1 MPNPV
6 KRRIASRGHLIKDRK
21 KEIVIGLVLAV
32 VGMILLWDAFDGRGR
47 KMPWPAS
54 GLAPW

>member
-1 MPNPV
+1 MPG
-6 KRRIASRGHLIKDRK
+6 KRHFIKDRK
-21 KEIVIGLVLAV
+21 TEIFIGVIAFAV
-32 VGMILLWDAFDGRGR
+32 GCLLLWDAFDNHGK

>member
-6 KRRIASRGHLIKDRK
+6 RNRVERKGHFIKDRK
-21 KEIVIGLVLAV
+21 TEIILGLILAL
-32 VGMILLWDAFDGRGR
+32 VGMILLWDAFDMRGK